1 MQKSKITLII
11 LLMSVAL
18 IGIIFLQIYWISHD
32 FTLKEQQFDHQVSEA
47 MTAVVDKLETRQA
60 LNFIGNNFFRLED
73 DTSFWKTFDNNNIQP
88 PEPPEPV
95 GPPPPADSLALPSP
109 PPIPGFEMVPDSSMR
124 KMIGDIRRG
133 IRGSIR
139 KDPNSNKIEISD
151 SSTTGNKFHKEELE
165 IKTDSLQM
173 TTEINHLKIDQ
184 EVGKVERAMA
194 GNDRMQAEIEKQK
207 IRNDQELVKMK
218 IKVNSKM
225 EKLNEVMSRLAV
237 EFVKDN
243 DSPIKG
249 VPQIEMDSLVKTEL
263 KNKGINTS
271 YNFGILND
279 RKNSMVMAKDSSG
292 IPALLSSKY
301 KTGLFPNEIV
311 SRGENLLLYF
321 PSRTTFVLAD
331 MLWMLS
337 GSTILTLTII
347 IVFAYTVHLLMRQ
360 KKLSDIKSDFINNM
374 THEFKT
380 PIATIALAVDAIN
393 NPKVHDDK
401 EKVQYYSNIIREEN
415 KRMNKQVETILQTAL
430 FEKKDFKINK
440 TEIDIHQLISKAA
453 ENIKL
458 QAESRE
464 GFIHC
469 QLDATHHIIHGDE
482 ILLTTAIV
490 NLLDNAN
497 KYSPEK
503 PEINISTEDRES
515 GILISVE
522 DKGRGMSHETMNNIF
537 EKFYRQQ
544 TGNIHD
550 VKGFGLGLSHVKD
563 IVTAH
568 GGEIKVKSEQGS
580 GSRFDLYLPLGN

>member
-11 LLMSVAL
+11 VLMSIAL
-18 IGIIFLQIYWISHD
+18 LGIIFLQIYWIKHD

-47 MTAVVDKLETRQA
+47 MNSVVNKLETRQA

-73 DTSFWKTFDNNNIQP
+73 DTSFWKTFDSNI
-88 PEPPEPV
+88 EPPEPAA
-95 GPPPPADSLALPSP
+95 PPAHPPTLDSLSIP
-109 PPIPGFEMVPDSSMR
+109 PMPPVPQYEMVPDSSMR

-133 IRGSIR
+133 IRGSIK
-139 KDPNSNKIEISD
+139 KDPYSNKIEISD
-151 SSTTGNKFHKEELE
+151 SSLTGNKFHKEELE
-165 IKTDSLQM
+165 IKTDSDFM
-173 TTEINHLKIDQ
+173 TTEFNHLKIDQ
-184 EVGKVERAMA
+184 EVGKIERAMA
-194 GNDRMQAEIEKQK
+194 RNDMMQAEIERQK
-207 IRNDQELVKMK
+207 IRNEQ
-218 IKVNSKM
+218 
-225 EKLNEVMSRLAV
+225 

-249 VPQIEMDSLVKTEL
+249 VSQGEMDTLIKTEL

-271 YNFGILND
+271 YNFGVLSERND
-279 RKNSMVMAKDSSG
+279 SLVMAKNSFSKNS
-292 IPALLSSKY
+292 LLESKY

-393 NPKVHDDK
+393 NPKVHEDK

-415 KRMNKQVETILQTAL
+415 KRMNRQVETILQTAL

-440 TEIDIHQLISKAA
+440 IEIDIHQLISKAA

-458 QAESRE
+458 QVESRH
-464 GFIHC
+464 GSIVC
-469 QLDATHHIIHGDE
+469 KLNATNHIIQGDE

-497 KYSPEK
+497 KYSPDK
-503 PEINISTEDRES
+503 PDINVSTENRES

-522 DKGRGMSHETMNNIF
+522 DKGMGMSGETMNNIF

-568 GGEIKVKSEQGS
+568 GGEIKATSEPGN
-580 GSRFDLYLPLGN
+580 GSRFDLYLPVG